1 MFFEFFWTAY
11 IPIAIVMLSLIGDWL
26 KRSFRRLQASARL
39 ASGPGRYRIRS
50 SNDWRR
56 GQLRPAGVNVFARDS
71 RRPHLRR

>member
-39 ASGPGRYRIRS
+39 ASGAGRYRIRS
-50 SNDWRR
+50 SNDWSHAIR
-56 GQLRPAGVNVFARDS
+56 AGLIYAGKLWV
-71 RRPHLRR
+71 